1 MTIRGPLAITLF
13 AALILSVA
21 VNLVV
26 AGFVVARLHGPLPP
40 GSEVERIVS
49 MGTRGFPPEIQKAI
63 ADGATAK
70 RDEIRQ
76 RLDDVQVARRQMF
89 DAMRAVP
96 FDPAALDAAY
106 ANLRDKTA
114 ALQEAGQ
121 QIVSQAVASA
131 PADVRARIRPPPRG
145 GPDGDGPFPPPPPN
159 P

>member
-26 AGFVVARLHGPLPP
+26 AGFVVARLHGGPPPP

-63 ADGATAK
+63 ADGAIAK
-70 RDEIRQ
+70 RAEIRQ
-76 RLDDVQVARRQMF
+76 RLDDVQAARRQMF
-89 DAMRAVP
+89 DAMRADP

-106 ANLRDKTA
+106 ANLRDKTE

-121 QIVSQAVASA
+121 QIVAQAVANA
-131 PADVRARIRPPPRG
+131 PAEVRARIRPPRG
-145 GPDGDGPFPPPPPN
+145 GPENAGPPPPAP
-159 P
+159 PHP